1 MPDPED
7 LCPNFAVCTPDRFPK
22 NHISE
27 HNKELFLVKN
37 IILDMGNVLLVY
49 DPELYVAN
57 LCRPEAREII
67 LKELF
72 YGPDWPKQ
80 DLGLIGKPELFDL
93 VSQRVP
99 AEYHEDLKQVIF
111 GWTDYMKPVKGA
123 AAFLQKMKETG
134 YHLFVLSNAGFDFH
148 DYFPSFYDIRLFDG
162 IVVSCDRHVIKPDP
176 LIYRYLLETYHLNP
190 SECLFIDDME
200 RNVDGAKNCG
210 IQGYLFT
217 GDFTDLEEK
226 LRT

>member
-1 MPDPED
+1 M
-7 LCPNFAVCTPDRFPK
+7 L
-22 NHISE
+22 
-27 HNKELFLVKN
+27 KN

-49 DPELYVAN
+49 DPELYVEN
-57 LCRPEAREII
+57 LSRPEAREVI

-80 DLGLIGKPELFDL
+80 DLGIIGKPALFDL

-123 AAFLQKMKETG
+123 AAFLQKMKEAG

-148 DYFPSFYDIRLFDG
+148 DYFPSGIRYCQDHRQPDQQLSEPVHQRTRNQYDRNQDHREG
-162 IVVSCDRHVIKPDP
+162 I
-176 LIYRYLLETYHLNP
+176 LLRP
-190 SECLFIDDME
+190 E
-200 RNVDGAKNCG
+200 RPVRKSRDSFNRGRR
-210 IQGYLFT
+210 IEQ
-217 GDFTDLEEK
+217 DL
-226 LRT
+226 